1 LNKEIYPIF
10 DQLVSRQEREQQLNQ
25 IAKVFWMSGLSGS
38 GKSTVAK
45 AFERKLFQHGFF
57 AQMLDGDNIR
67 SGINKDLSFSQE
79 DREENI
85 RRISEIAKLYL
96 NSGIV
101 TIVSFI
107 SPTIKIRE
115 LAKSIIGPENFI
127 DVFVNTPI
135 EVCEQRDVKGLYAKA
150 RKGEIKDFTGING
163 IWEEP
168 ENPDILIPTHE
179 MEIHESVSTLYTFA
193 KPLISNK

>member
-1 LNKEIYPIF
+1 MNKEIYPIF

-25 IAKVFWMSGLSGS
+25 TAKVFWMLGLSGS

-45 AFERKLFQHGFF
+45 AFERKLYQEGFF

-67 SGINKDLSFSQE
+67 SGLNSNLGFSQE
-79 DREENI
+79 DRKENI
-85 RRISEIAKLYL
+85 RRIAEIAKLYL
-96 NSGIV
+96 NSGVI

-107 SPTIKIRE
+107 SPTIAVRE
-115 LAKSIIGPENFI
+115 MAKSIVGVENFI
-127 DVFVNTPI
+127 EVFVNTPL
-135 EVCEQRDVKGLYAKA
+135 EVCEERDVKGLYKKA
-150 RKGEIKDFTGING
+150 RNGEIKDFTGISAPF
-163 IWEEP
+163 EAP
-168 ENPDILIPTHE
+168 TNPDILIPTHE